1 MNLNYVFSSDSD
13 RLKHAEAQGYDLDT
27 LFMLLKEVFASTHEL
42 QLSNQEFAETFYR
55 LKNIADCKE
64 GRTPEP
70 EVILY
75 ENSAVNP
82 TRLAV
87 ELKPS
92 GHTVF
97 FRVLPGQ
104 KCDKSLQLAKCET
117 CRDAVGIRR
126 GEMKQHVLDRHS
138 T

>member
-1 MNLNYVFSSDSD
+1 MNLNYVFNNDSE
-13 RLKHAEAQGYDLDT
+13 RLKHAETQGYDLDT
-27 LFMLLKEVFASTHEL
+27 LFMLLKEVFNSTHEL
-42 QLSNQEFAETFYR
+42 QLPNQEFAETFYR
-55 LKNIADCKE
+55 LKNVADSKE
-64 GRTPEP
+64 GRAPEP

-87 ELKPS
+87 ELKPK

-104 KCDKSLQLAKCET
+104 KCDKSAQLAKCEA
-117 CRDAVGIRR
+117 CRDAVGLRR